1 MSTTKS
7 VKFLY
12 IFENKLISLLTGL
25 TELSYK
31 VHKCHGSHSK
41 LSRDSE
47 YCSTRIIVQS
57 LDKRVAGQVP
67 LGDDLFTFTPSKGL
81 LSSLQDVYAR
91 EKKLYAK
98 ENDKVC
104 DKSNP
109 TVQCTLD
116 SEQCTLESEEC
127 TLESE
132 QCTVESEQCT
142 LEGEKLTLECE
153 QSTTGLGSS
162 WEKISSL
169 IAQFG
174 IRKPVKN

>member
-1 MSTTKS
+1 M
-7 VKFLY
+7 
-12 IFENKLISLLTGL
+12 
-25 TELSYK
+25 
-31 VHKCHGSHSK
+31 
-41 LSRDSE
+41 
-47 YCSTRIIVQS
+47 
-57 LDKRVAGQVP
+57 DKRVAGQVP
-67 LGDDLFTFTPSKGL
+67 LGDDLFTVKPSTCL

-91 EKKLYAK
+91 EKKLCAK

-104 DKSNP
+104 DKSNSQ

-142 LEGEKLTLECE
+142 LEGEKFTLECE

>member
-1 MSTTKS
+1 MDLIRN
-7 VKFLY
+7 FLR
-12 IFENKLISLLTGL
+12 IPNI
-25 TELSYK
+25 
-31 VHKCHGSHSK
+31 VHI
-41 LSRDSE
+41 
-47 YCSTRIIVQS
+47 TRIIVQS

-67 LGDDLFTFTPSKGL
+67 LGDDLFTIKPSTCL

-91 EKKLYAK
+91 EKKLCAK

-104 DKSNP
+104 DKSNSQ

-116 SEQCTLESEEC
+116 SEQC

-142 LEGEKLTLECE
+142 LEGEKCTLECE